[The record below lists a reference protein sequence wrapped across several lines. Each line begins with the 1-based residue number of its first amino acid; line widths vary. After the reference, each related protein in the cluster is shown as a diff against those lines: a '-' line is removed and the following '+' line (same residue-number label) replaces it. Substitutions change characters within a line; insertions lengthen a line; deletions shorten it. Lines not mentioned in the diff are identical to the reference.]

1 LLTNEGVSGSDAG
14 LALAVQGIGSALV
27 LNAVLWLALIVSI
40 PESGFNPIY
49 ATAAIVGVLLLAAF
63 AGLVLLLT
71 KGEERASVIIRNLVA
86 RLPFLKPGA
95 AETAHR
101 VVHQVAKRAAVMVA
115 DRVLLRR
122 AVLWASAN

>member
-40 PESGFNPIY
+40 LESGFNPIY

-71 KGEERASVIIRNLVA
+71 KGEERASVIIRNLLA
-86 RLPFLKPGA
+86 RLLGSL
-95 AETAHR
+95 
-101 VVHQVAKRAAVMVA
+101 V
-115 DRVLLRR
+115 
-122 AVLWASAN
+122 